1 MANSLAAVRGGATQV
16 QGTINGYGERVG
28 NANLT
33 TIIPDLSTKMG
44 VETLPEGRLAAL
56 TSVSH
61 HIAELVNM
69 TLDPQAPYVGSS
81 AFAHKAGL
89 HASAIAR
96 RPDAYEHI
104 DPDTV
109 GNGSRF
115 LVSEMSGT
123 TTVGLRSQELGLD
136 LSETEIGEV
145 LATLKT
151 LEHEGY
157 HFEAADAS
165 LELLLRTAGGWSQEF
180 FRTES
185 FRVLDEQ
192 RIGPDGEVDTT
203 TEATV
208 KLWVGD
214 DRIISTGEGNGPVS
228 ALDTAL
234 RIALGDRYPALRH
247 IHLVDFKV
255 RVLES
260 AQGTSAVTRVLIDTA
275 DADATWTTIGVSGN
289 IIEASWEAM
298 RDAVVYGLLRAEAR
312 SDGAESAP
320 TGDPA

>member
-1 MANSLAAVRGGATQV
+1 MR
-16 QGTINGYGERVG
+16 
-28 NANLT
+28 
-33 TIIPDLSTKMG
+33 
-44 VETLPEGRLAAL
+44 AL
-56 TSVSH
+56 TAVSH
-61 HIAELVNM
+61 HVAELVNM

-89 HASAIAR
+89 HTSAISR
-96 RPDAYEHI
+96 RRDAYEHV
-104 DPDTV
+104 DPDSV

-115 LVSEMSGT
+115 LVSEMAGKS
-123 TTVGLRSQELGLD
+123 TVELRASELGLN
-136 LSETEIGEV
+136 LSDEQLSDV

-165 LELLLRTAGGWSQEF
+165 LELLLRGAGGWVQPF

-192 RIGPDGEVDTT
+192 RVARDGEIETT

-214 DRIISTGEGNGPVS
+214 DRVISTGEGNGPVS
-228 ALDTAL
+228 ALDAAL
-234 RIALGDRYPALRH
+234 RSALGDRYPALSQ

-260 AQGTSAVTRVLIDTA
+260 AEGTSAVTRVLIDTA
-275 DADATWTTIGVSGN
+275 DADANWTTIGVSGN
-289 IIEASWEAM
+289 VIEASWNAM
-298 RDAVVYGLLRAEAR
+298 RDAVVYGLLRAD
-312 SDGAESAP
+312 SGAA
-320 TGDPA
+320 